1 LARSSKSL
9 VRTNKG
15 GSDKEAGHQGASSA
29 RLLKQPQTRKTGNET
44 DFDGAASDRGVA
56 KDGLSR
62 RPCRLDCGMW
72 KAEMNTLPEITN
84 VEVEL
89 SDNYGQFCVSFEHDS
104 MRYHVW
110 IDEKTGTIKPVYG
123 RKQPKAVLY
132 RNSPKDQNP
141 PDKTAYLDADAKAT
155 LPLIAAMMKAIVDG
169 DLNRKAYKVA
179 VMKELDECS
188 ASFSSKKHSC

>member
-1 LARSSKSL
+1 
-9 VRTNKG
+9 
-15 GSDKEAGHQGASSA
+15 
-29 RLLKQPQTRKTGNET
+29 
-44 DFDGAASDRGVA
+44 
-56 KDGLSR
+56 
-62 RPCRLDCGMW
+62 MW

-123 RKQPKAVLY
+123 R
-132 RNSPKDQNP
+132 N
-141 PDKTAYLDADAKAT
+141 DAKAN

-169 DLNRKAYKVA
+169 DLYRKAYKVA